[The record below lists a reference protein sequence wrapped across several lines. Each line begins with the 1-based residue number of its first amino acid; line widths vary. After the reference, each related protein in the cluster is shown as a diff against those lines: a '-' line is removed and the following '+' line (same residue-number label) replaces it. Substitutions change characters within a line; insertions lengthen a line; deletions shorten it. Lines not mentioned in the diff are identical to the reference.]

1 MTYAGGRVSAC
12 PEYSASLT
20 STRLPRAGY
29 ACQVV
34 HVDDNSVNV
43 QLAARGKVHETA
55 VLRSPKIDIQLKA
68 TAQQVLKKDHLAF
81 ALPVKNY
88 NDLREES
95 LVPRLLVVLV
105 LPQDET
111 QWLEQTE
118 EQMISR
124 HCAYWSS
131 LLGREQRENAAS
143 VTVRL
148 PPRTAVHRNKPSR
161 HDGEGLQ
168 EGAPMTAMTQPPF
181 DQLAA
186 LRSEDVQLYLSS
198 QGWRRDD
205 ASSTAQ
211 GNVYRFPALRDAE
224 ALLPARR
231 DLADYTE
238 RMGDV
243 VQMLAAVEERS
254 VWQVMA
260 DLSTPPADVLRLQ
273 VTAPTPPSEPC
284 RWPRA
289 SA

>member
-1 MTYAGGRVSAC
+1 MPGVLSVAYVHAVA
-12 PEYSASLT
+12 A
-20 STRLPRAGY
+20 RAGY

-34 HVDDNSVNV
+34 HVDDDSVDV

-148 PPRTAVHRNKPSR
+148 PRRQQFTVTSLGAMMEKVSR
-161 HDGEGLQ
+161 K
-168 EGAPMTAMTQPPF
+168 
-181 DQLAA
+181 
-186 LRSEDVQLYLSS
+186 
-198 QGWRRDD
+198 
-205 ASSTAQ
+205 
-211 GNVYRFPALRDAE
+211 
-224 ALLPARR
+224 
-231 DLADYTE
+231 
-238 RMGDV
+238 
-243 VQMLAAVEERS
+243 
-254 VWQVMA
+254 
-260 DLSTPPADVLRLQ
+260 
-273 VTAPTPPSEPC
+273 EPL
-284 RWPRA
+284 
-289 SA
+289 